1 MVSMKDPLRE
11 NVQRVV
17 QYAYKGRMNIR
28 MVSGDNLDTAKAMAV
43 DAGILSPTEFNTEA
57 PIETQRL
64 YAMDAQDFRE
74 QVGPIE
80 RSENEDGK
88 PTYRL
93 ANQQAFN
100 QMIETLKVLGRST
113 PEDKLLVTVGL
124 QNMDSPRKVAVVGD
138 GLNDLE
144 ALQAADVS
152 FAMGSGK
159 SISRN
164 AASIVLLNNDFEAV
178 MRSVMWGRNIY
189 SNVRKFLQFQITCN
203 LAVLVTIVVGT
214 IWMTESPLSATQLI
228 WINLIMDTLG
238 AMALATAPPLASII
252 HQPAVSGDVKIL
264 NKTMWRQIYGVAL
277 WMVLSMFITIYFG
290 RLIFDLDY
298 EKSTATTDSC
308 SADEL
313 AATEPCLKDEYA
325 ADKKTHFTVIF
336 TSFVFLNFFNLIN
349 CRVIGA
355 DEYNI
360 FKKPFNSFVFI
371 LVLAIIF
378 AVQWITCGWKIT
390 MIFETQTLT
399 GEQFGRCVLG
409 ALPVVIAALALKLT
423 PAHWVELMPVRID
436 EEEVMGRDS
445 ILMSTYENQAKGGIP
460 TSFGAINADEQEPLA
475 DEETKDDDY
484 ERA

>member
-1 MVSMKDPLRE
+1 
-11 NVQRVV
+11 
-17 QYAYKGRMNIR
+17 
-28 MVSGDNLDTAKAMAV
+28 
-43 DAGILSPTEFNTEA
+43 
-57 PIETQRL
+57 
-64 YAMDAQDFRE
+64 
-74 QVGPIE
+74 
-80 RSENEDGK
+80 
-88 PTYRL
+88 
-93 ANQQAFN
+93 
-100 QMIETLKVLGRST
+100 MIETLKVLGRAT

-124 QNMDSPRKVAVVGD
+124 QNLEAPRKVAVVGD

-152 FAMGSGK
+152 FAMGGGK

-164 AASIVLLNNDFEAV
+164 ASSIVLRNNDFESV
-178 MRSVMWGRNIY
+178 MRAVMWGRNIY

-228 WINLIMDTLG
+228 WINLIMDTLA

-264 NKTMWRQIYGVAL
+264 NKTMWRQIYGVAV
-277 WMVLSMFITIYFG
+277 WMVLSMVITIYFG

-298 EKSTATTDSC
+298 VKSTATTDKC

-313 AATEPCLKDEYA
+313 AATEPCLKDAYA

-336 TSFVFLNFFNLIN
+336 TTFVFLQFFNLFN

-360 FKKPFNSFVFI
+360 FKKPFNSWVFL
-371 LVLAIIF
+371 LVLAVIF
-378 AVQWITCGWKIT
+378 FVQWSACEWFTI
-390 MIFETQTLT
+390 IFETQTLT

-409 ALPVVIAALALKLT
+409 AVPVLIAAFALKLT
-423 PAHWVELMPVRID
+423 PAHWVELMPVSID

-445 ILMSTYENQAKGGIP
+445 ILMSTYEN
-460 TSFGAINADEQEPLA
+460 
-475 DEETKDDDY
+475 
-484 ERA
+484 